1 MASLIWIIPDVYNW
15 TKISF
20 NFQTNT
26 VEVKQME
33 AKTLEKMI
41 RFIYTDQVSKHKFEI
56 LNVTTNALFWNLKM
70 SLLLVRILY
79 ACCIKCRIKN
89 EIKNKLPNM
98 YNRT

>member
-56 LNVTTNALFWNLKM
+56 LNVTTRVILKPQNVVITGSDTLCM
-70 SLLLVRILY
+70 LY
-79 ACCIKCRIKN
+79 KMQN
-89 EIKNKLPNM
+89 
-98 YNRT
+98 